1 MTAASV
7 QIDPPSR
14 REYRALKRQQSFE
27 RFVRDA
33 WGEVEGNELVWNWHL
48 SLKADRLQK
57 VTERE
62 IRRLVI
68 EEPPG
73 FAKSLFVSVL
83 WPAWEWLRRPEE
95 RSQYLSG
102 SDSVRI
108 RDSRRCRNLLKSQWY
123 QRQKQLLWLDWTF
136 SPDQDEKT
144 HFANTDG
151 GERMTGVIGGK
162 ITGDRADKQVLDDP
176 YDIKEATRGTE
187 KRVRERME
195 EVVRDW
201 DDVLADR
208 LNDERTDP
216 RVLIMQRVHEADL
229 AGRLEERASYEV
241 VKVRMEYDPT
251 KAIHEAFDPRNEKGE
266 LAFPERFPERV
277 VAERRKS
284 SAYPSTNNQDPQPD
298 KGGIYKAGWF
308 YTTPESDTLDDK
320 NLYRELPPL
329 RLFDV
334 ITQSWDFSK
343 GSQEPDASYSVG
355 HIIGR
360 MGPQI
365 WLFPVEMREQCR
377 FRRMKEMVRAVS
389 SQWPDVG
396 RKLVENKGSGP
407 EVVEE
412 LKGDVGGFID
422 FEPQGRGSK
431 DVRGDIA
438 SEPIEAGDFMLPHP
452 VIAPWIRDW
461 VRELLRFPAEP
472 NDRVDTWSQFVI
484 WSKSHGGA
492 STGGVVESTNQ
503 QDTFGTSTTSKTD
516 VGKYFG

>member
-1 MTAASV
+1 MKAAPSI

-14 REYRALKRQQSFE
+14 QEYRALKRQQSFE
-27 RFVRDA
+27 RFARDA
-33 WGEVEGNELVWNWHL
+33 WSSVEANELVWNWHL

-68 EEPPG
+68 QEPPG

-108 RDSRRCRNLLKSQWY
+108 RDSRRCRNLLKSKWY
-123 QRQKQLLWLDWTF
+123 QRQKTLLGLDWVF
-136 SPDQDEKT
+136 SEDQDEKT
-144 HFANTDG
+144 HFANTAG
-151 GERMTGVIGGK
+151 GERATGVIGGK

-176 YDIKEATRGTE
+176 YDIKEATRGSE
-187 KRVRERME
+187 SRVRERME

-208 LNDERTDP
+208 LNDERSDP
-216 RVLIMQRVHEADL
+216 RVLIMQRVHKADL
-229 AGRLEERASYEV
+229 AGRLEERSGYEV
-241 VKVRMEYDPT
+241 VKVQMEYDPQESCN
-251 KAIHEAFDPRNEKGE
+251 AARDPRTERGQ
-266 LAFPERFPERV
+266 LAFPQRFPRRV
-277 VAERRKS
+277 VAERKKS
-284 SAYPSTNNQDPQPD
+284 SAYPATNNQDPQTD
-298 KGGIYKAGWF
+298 TGGIYRAKWF
-308 YTTPESDTLDDK
+308 YTSADSETLDEDH
-320 NLYRELPPL
+320 LYKQLPAIE
-329 RLFDV
+329 RFDV
-334 ITQSWDFSK
+334 VTQSWDFSK
-343 GSQEPDASYSVG
+343 GSQQSDASFSCG

-360 MGPQI
+360 MGPQV

-377 FRRMKEMVRAVS
+377 FRRMKEMVREVS
-389 SQWPDVG
+389 GQWPSIR

-407 EVVEE
+407 EVVDEM
-412 LKGDVGGFID
+412 KGDLGGFIE
-422 FEPQGRGSK
+422 FEPQGRGAK

-438 SEPIEAGDFMLPHP
+438 AEPIEAGDFMLPHP

-461 VRELLRFPAEP
+461 VRELLRFPSEP

-484 WSKSHGGA
+484 WSKSRGGD
-492 STGGVVESTNQ
+492 SSGGVIKSAPSTSP
-503 QDTFGTSTTSKTD
+503 TTSTKSTD
-516 VGKYFG
+516 IGKYFG